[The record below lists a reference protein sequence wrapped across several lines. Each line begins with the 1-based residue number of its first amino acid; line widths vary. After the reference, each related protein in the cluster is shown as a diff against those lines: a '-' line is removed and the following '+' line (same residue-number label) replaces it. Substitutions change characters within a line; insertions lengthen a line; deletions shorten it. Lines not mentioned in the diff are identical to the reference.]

1 MSLRILQAAW
11 HTLSASV
18 TAYITKRNEPVSKL
32 PSRTAV
38 LLAASMCALAGA
50 CSTAPAPPPPPVKA
64 SAIDKLLVSPAKAGE
79 ITGATLEEI
88 KATKELIGDTD
99 PSLVSDP
106 HCIGLIQVA
115 GKVEYANSG
124 STAVRLQQLANTMTA
139 VAQQQSPVTVVQAV
153 VLFPSAQQATALFT
167 AAAKSWPACANKQLT
182 ISEPKMKAFGLPGQ
196 ETMSIGQVS
205 NKDGT
210 LRADVSSSAVIRGAA
225 LTTTCRRVLTVTNN
239 VAIDVSSCS
248 GKLADNAPPPSP
260 TAADAATTIAHDIAT
275 NVDDQ
280 HGD

>member
-1 MSLRILQAAW
+1 MPQIR
-11 HTLSASV
+11 
-18 TAYITKRNEPVSKL
+18 
-32 PSRTAV
+32 SRTAI
-38 LLAASMCALAGA
+38 LLAASVCALAGA
-50 CSTAPAPPPPPVKA
+50 CSTAPAPPPPPIKA
-64 SAIDKLLVSPAKAGE
+64 SAMDKLLVSPAKAGE
-79 ITGATLEEI
+79 ITGATLAEV
-88 KATKELIGDTD
+88 KTSKELVGDTD

-106 HCIGLIQVA
+106 HCLGLIQVA

-124 STAVRLQQLANTMTA
+124 STAVRNQQLANTMTA
-139 VAQQQSPVTVVQAV
+139 VAQQQSPVTVTQAV
-153 VLFPSAQQATALFT
+153 VLFPSGQQATALFT

-182 ISEPKMKAFGLPGQ
+182 ISEPKMKAFGLPSQ

-210 LRADVSSSAVIRGAA
+210 LSADVSSSSVISGAA
-225 LTTTCRRVLTVTNN
+225 LATSCQRVLTVTNN

-260 TAADAATTIAHDIAT
+260 AAANAAATIAHDIAT

-280 HGD
+280 HGS